1 VPSFHVLGS
10 RTESSRHRSL
20 TKRRSNIAPLRCSH
34 RPPTTSRLQ
43 RSLELRHQNRRDV
56 LAIPELPVPV
66 PCGIHNRSN
75 RQRHPV
81 ATDVALRTPQASL
94 RRARRSTQQPTR
106 IAQYPRLCILSVGH
120 TALTQQAGRRHH
132 KLAPTRRRKRRT
144 TWPSAWHQV
153 STIERFPPSP
163 ASRLGKSRAP
173 DAKNIPRR
181 CSSKHRELS
190 SAFIPFVAQCPPTGV
205 IGHDHSSSPSARG
218 DLQPGRSQTV
228 DH

>member
-34 RPPTTSRLQ
+34 MPPTTSRLQ

-81 ATDVALRTPQASL
+81 AADVALRTPQASL

-163 ASRLGKSRAP
+163 ASRLGESRAP
-173 DAKNIPRR
+173 DAKHFQTMLLETPRTFIR
-181 CSSKHRELS
+181 LHPFHRT
-190 SAFIPFVAQCPPTGV
+190 A
-205 IGHDHSSSPSARG
+205 PS
-218 DLQPGRSQTV
+218 DRSRWAMTSLRHRSV
-228 DH
+228 